1 LKGRTNM
8 FWKDNRKNL
17 VNAVQEGEFFR
28 REHSNNLIETV
39 RVLSVGKDTF
49 GIPHV
54 KYEVRF
60 ERSQEKGR
68 TFEGPRVL
76 ALSVFADHY
85 SHCAEAV

>member
-1 LKGRTNM
+1 M
-8 FWKDNRKNL
+8 FWKDSNKDHL
-17 VNAVQEGEFFR
+17 DAVREGAFFK

-68 TFEGPRVL
+68 VFEGPRVL
-76 ALSVFADHY
+76 ALSVFADNY
-85 SHCAEAV
+85 SRCAEAV

>member
-1 LKGRTNM
+1 M
-8 FWKDNRKNL
+8 FWKDTKKTD
-17 VNAVQEGEFFR
+17 AEFIHEGAFFR
-28 REHSNNLIETV
+28 RKHSNNLVETV
-39 RVLSVGKDTF
+39 RVLSIGNDTF

-76 ALSVFADHY
+76 ALSVFADNY
-85 SHCAEAV
+85 SHCGESV

>member
-1 LKGRTNM
+1 M
-8 FWKDNRKNL
+8 FWKDSKKDL
-17 VNAVQEGEFFR
+17 LDAVQEGAFFK
-28 REHSNNLIETV
+28 REHSNNLTETV
-39 RVLSVGKDTF
+39 RVLSVAKDTF

-68 TFEGPRVL
+68 AFEGPRVL

-85 SHCAEAV
+85 RHCAEAV

>member
-1 LKGRTNM
+1 M
-8 FWKDNRKNL
+8 FWKETKKTN
-17 VNAVQEGEFFR
+17 VESVQIGALFKR
-28 REHSNNLIETV
+28 MHSNNLTETV

-68 TFEGPRVL
+68 AFEGPRVL
-76 ALSVFADHY
+76 ALSVFADNY
-85 SHCAEAV
+85 SHCGESA

>member
-1 LKGRTNM
+1 M
-8 FWKDNRKNL
+8 FWNDSKKSL
-17 VNAVQEGEFFR
+17 EQAVQAGEFFR
-28 REHSNNLIETV
+28 RQHSNNMIETV
-39 RVLSVGKDTF
+39 RVLSVGDDSF

-60 ERSQEKGR
+60 ERAQERGR
-68 TFEGPRVL
+68 AFEGPRVL

>member
-1 LKGRTNM
+1 M

>member
-1 LKGRTNM
+1 MGRTVM
-8 FWKDNRKNL
+8 FWKDNKQAVRDS
-17 VNAVQEGEFFR
+17 VQEGEFFKR
-28 REHSNNLIETV
+28 QHSNNLIETV

-60 ERSQEKGR
+60 ERAQERGR
-68 TFEGPRVL
+68 LFEGPRVL

-85 SHCAEAV
+85 HHCAETD